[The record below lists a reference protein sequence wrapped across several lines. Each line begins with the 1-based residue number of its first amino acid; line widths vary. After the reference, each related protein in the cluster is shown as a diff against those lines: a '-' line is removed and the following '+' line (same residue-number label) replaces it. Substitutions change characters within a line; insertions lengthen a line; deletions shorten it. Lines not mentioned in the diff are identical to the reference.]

1 MSSNDSLLDKLI
13 FSSTEHGRIM
23 LYETAES
30 DPARGI
36 ISKRASGRFGTLD
49 FQEVRDDAYSFGFTD
64 FRVEEDMRLTTMLEF
79 PYLGVVVN
87 LGDPFGYSQE
97 GLRPGSLKEAG
108 CAVLSLPH
116 LHMSRKLY
124 KGFRYSMFGIF
135 FNAGYLHEW
144 EEAFP
149 TLLKLQEKTEKGI
162 HVYDRVELAEPE
174 TIRALIDDIAGKMEK
189 SESNRLY
196 RKNRINELLLKIFEQ
211 YEGSASRVK
220 LYSADFEK
228 LTEVRNFLLD
238 HPEAVGVTL
247 KRLSHDAGMNV
258 FKLKYGFKKLF
269 GSPVITFFQQVRMER
284 AKELLAARK
293 KSVGEISAFLGYKN
307 VSSFSAAF
315 KKWFGHPPSDL
326 W

>member
-1 MSSNDSLLDKLI
+1 MYSNDSLLDKLI

-23 LYETAES
+23 LYETGES
-30 DPARGI
+30 DRARGI
-36 ISKRASGRFGTLD
+36 VSKRALGKFGTLE
-49 FQEVRDDAYSFGFTD
+49 FRELRDEAYSFGFTD
-64 FRVEEDMRLTTMLEF
+64 FRIEEDMRLTTMLEV

-116 LHMSRKLY
+116 LHMNGKLY

-135 FNAGYLHEW
+135 FNSRYLEEW

-149 TLLKLQEKTEKGI
+149 TLSKLHEKTEKGI
-162 HVYDRVELAEPE
+162 HVYDRVELADPGV
-174 TIRALIDDIAGKMEK
+174 IRGLIDDITAKMEK
-189 SESNRLY
+189 NESNRLY

-220 LYSADFEK
+220 LYATDIET
-228 LTEVRNFLLD
+228 LTEVRNFLTD
-238 HPEAVGVTL
+238 HPEAIGITL
-247 KRLSHDAGMNV
+247 KQIAHDAGMNV

-269 GSPVITFFQQVRMER
+269 GSPVFTFFQKVRMDR
-284 AKELLAARK
+284 AKQLLAERK
-293 KSVGEISAFLGYKN
+293 KSVAEISTLLGYKN

-315 KKWFGHPPSDL
+315 KKWFGHPPSDI